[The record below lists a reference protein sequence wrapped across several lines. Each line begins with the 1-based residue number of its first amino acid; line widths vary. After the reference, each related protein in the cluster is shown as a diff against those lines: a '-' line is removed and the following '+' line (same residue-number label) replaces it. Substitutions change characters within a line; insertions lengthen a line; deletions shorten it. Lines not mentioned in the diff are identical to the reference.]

1 MTLIDMLANW
11 PGWDK
16 KTPDAIMA
24 SPAWAMKVRWNDD
37 EMTLR
42 CSKEAPR
49 DVIGI
54 RIAFD
59 GEEHFLGL
67 GNRTTFPDLNTLWT
81 EKKNLPDALILALIE
96 KECGA
101 LLQLLENA
109 VRGQLTVLGLAS
121 PEERAGTQGFEVV
134 DAHGQI
140 VAFFSMNVSRLITI
154 NFGDVAHID
163 TSHPEI
169 RALEMPAFVQYA
181 RFLLNDDEAAA
192 IASGDCL
199 LLPETNDSSTTKW
212 LMQSVPADDAF
223 YVLAD
228 QTSAL
233 TFGEMADGNL
243 PAFPPPKRLTLVRNG
258 KTIAVGSFC
267 YLGLQPA
274 FAIEE
279 VL

>member
-1 MTLIDMLANW
+1 MNLIDMLANW
-11 PGWDK
+11 PGWNQ
-16 KTPDAIMA
+16 KTPQEILD
-24 SPAWAMKVRWNDD
+24 SPAWAMKVRWDD
-37 EMTLR
+37 TEMILR

-67 GNRTTFPDLNTLWT
+67 GNRETFPDLNILWT

-109 VRGQLTVLGLAS
+109 VRCQLTVLGLAS

-134 DAHGQI
+134 DARGQI
-140 VAFFSMNVSRLITI
+140 VAFFSMTVSRMVTL
-154 NFGDVAHID
+154 NFGDVAHVD
-163 TSHPEI
+163 TTHPEI
-169 RALEMPAFVQYA
+169 RALEMPAFIQYA
-181 RFLLNDDEAAA
+181 TFRLNDDEAAT

-199 LLPETNDSSTTKW
+199 LLPEAKDPSTAKW
-212 LMQSVPADDAF
+212 LMLHVPADDAF

-228 QTSAL
+228 QPAAI
-233 TFGEMADGNL
+233 TFGEMVDGNL
-243 PAFPPPKRLTLVRNG
+243 PTLPPPTRLSLVRNG
-258 KTIAVGSFC
+258 KTLAVGSFC
-267 YLGLQPA
+267 HLGEQPA

>member
-11 PGWDK
+11 PGWDQ
-16 KTPDAIMA
+16 KTPDEILA
-24 SPAWAMKVRWNDD
+24 SPAWAMKVRWNDE
-37 EMTLR
+37 EMILR

-67 GNRTTFPDLNTLWT
+67 GNRSTFPDLNILWT

-109 VRGQLTVLGLAS
+109 VRCQLTVLGLAS

-134 DAHGQI
+134 NARGEI
-140 VAFFSMNVSRLITI
+140 IAFFSMSISRLITL

-163 TSHPEI
+163 TSHSEI
-169 RALEMPAFVQYA
+169 RALEMRAFIQYA
-181 RFLLNDDEAAA
+181 TFSLNDAEAAT
-192 IASGDCL
+192 ITSGDCL
-199 LLPETNDSSTTKW
+199 LLPEANDPSTAKW
-212 LMQSVPADDAF
+212 LMMGVPANESF
-223 YVLAD
+223 YVIAD
-228 QTSAL
+228 EQASI
-233 TFGEMADGNL
+233 TFGQMADGQL
-243 PAFPPPKRLTLVRNG
+243 PAIPPPNRLALVRNG
-258 KTIAVGSFC
+258 KTIAVGCFC
-267 YLGLQPA
+267 YLGQHPA